1 MNALRNLTTR
11 WAESYCA
18 GGRGSNDQFGLNNSQ
33 VMNAQILEGKK
44 GMEAR
49 IYTYHFIVL
58 KFLL

>member
-1 MNALRNLTTR
+1 MNTLRRLGTCRTESCC
-11 WAESYCA
+11 AER
-18 GGRGSNDQFGLNNSQ
+18 RGSDEQLGRNTCH

-49 IYTYHFIVL
+49 ICTYHFIVL